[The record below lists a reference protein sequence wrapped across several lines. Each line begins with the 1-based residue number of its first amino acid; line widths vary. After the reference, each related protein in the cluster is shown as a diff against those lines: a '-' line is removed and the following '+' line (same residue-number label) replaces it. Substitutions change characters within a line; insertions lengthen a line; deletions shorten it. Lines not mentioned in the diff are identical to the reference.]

1 MVVKEEHLGGMFG
14 NVGLLDVSS
23 MHPSSIVAMNLFGP
37 YTERFDAIRQ
47 ARIAIKHKDFDRCLD
62 IFRKFVPE
70 ERIKDLEP
78 VLKGEDSKALAQ
90 ALKIAI
96 NAVYGLT
103 SASFPTR
110 FNDAANPNN
119 RNLDNKVAKRG
130 ALFMIALK
138 HKVQELG
145 YTVVHIKTDSI
156 KIADVDRDIID
167 FVTAM
172 GKQYGYNFELESVYD
187 KMCIVN
193 KSTYIAHSAYGEHCG
208 EWTATGL
215 QFQVPYVFKTLSVLR
230 ISERLNRL
238 SPIFSLIS
246 MRDLN
251 RMSIITAL
259 LVKYRPFPQ
268 SNQDVE
274 EAYWYVRTAEA
285 VTMRYLEQKGIAG
298 RNTRSSETMV
308 FLQRLT
314 DRITSDWPMTR
325 SIPSNNTDRTN
336 G

>member
-1 MVVKEEHLGGMFG
+1 MTDKEEHRLGGMFG
-14 NVGLLDVSS
+14 NVGLLDIASQ
-23 MHPSSIVAMNLFGP
+23 HPSSIVAMNLFGP
-37 YTERFDAIRQ
+37 YTKRFDAIRQ

-62 IFRKFVPE
+62 IFKEFVPE
-70 ERIKDLEP
+70 ERLKDLEP

-119 RNLDNKVAKRG
+119 RNLGNKVAKRG
-130 ALFMIALK
+130 ALFMIALE

-208 EWTATGL
+208 EWTSWADQTDYT
-215 QFQVPYVFKTLSVLR
+215 PWTCWTCCTLAA
-230 ISERLNRL
+230 L
-238 SPIFSLIS
+238 S
-246 MRDLN
+246 
-251 RMSIITAL
+251 
-259 LVKYRPFPQ
+259 
-268 SNQDVE
+268 
-274 EAYWYVRTAEA
+274 
-285 VTMRYLEQKGIAG
+285 
-298 RNTRSSETMV
+298 
-308 FLQRLT
+308 
-314 DRITSDWPMTR
+314 
-325 SIPSNNTDRTN
+325 
-336 G
+336 

>member
-1 MVVKEEHLGGMFG
+1 MVEKEEHLGGMFG

-156 KIADVDRDIID
+156 KIADVDRDI
-167 FVTAM
+167 
-172 GKQYGYNFELESVYD
+172 L
-187 KMCIVN
+187 C
-193 KSTYIAHSAYGEHCG
+193 
-208 EWTATGL
+208 
-215 QFQVPYVFKTLSVLR
+215 
-230 ISERLNRL
+230 
-238 SPIFSLIS
+238 
-246 MRDLN
+246 
-251 RMSIITAL
+251 
-259 LVKYRPFPQ
+259 
-268 SNQDVE
+268 
-274 EAYWYVRTAEA
+274 
-285 VTMRYLEQKGIAG
+285 
-298 RNTRSSETMV
+298 
-308 FLQRLT
+308 
-314 DRITSDWPMTR
+314 
-325 SIPSNNTDRTN
+325 
-336 G
+336 